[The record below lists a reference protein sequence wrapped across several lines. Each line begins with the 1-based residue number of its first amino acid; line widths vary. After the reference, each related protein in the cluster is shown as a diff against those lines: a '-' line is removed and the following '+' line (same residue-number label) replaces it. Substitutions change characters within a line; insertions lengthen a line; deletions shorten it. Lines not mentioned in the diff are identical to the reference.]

1 MYTTI
6 KVHKDDGIAR
16 VVIDNPPLNL
26 LDIALLNDLDAFI
39 TEAENDATTRVIVF
53 ESADEDFFVAHG
65 DMGFLDDPQALPA
78 AMAME
83 IAGDQT
89 LSPIVRVHE
98 RLRLLP
104 QVTIG
109 KIASLARGGGSELL
123 LAMDLRFAAIET
135 AGLAQNEAP
144 LGIIP
149 GGGGTVY
156 LARLLGRARALEIIL
171 GARLFDAVTAERYGW
186 INRALPAAELD
197 EFVDG
202 LARRI
207 ATLAPGVVSGTVEI
221 LDAALASHQDGLK
234 TEDEVGFRLIT
245 QPTAAALTRAARAA
259 GAQTRDGERDLET
272 ILDAI
277 TAPDLAPYSADR

>member
-1 MYTTI
+1 M
-6 KVHKDDGIAR
+6 
-16 VVIDNPPLNL
+16 
-26 LDIALLNDLDAFI
+26 
-39 TEAENDATTRVIVF
+39 
-53 ESADEDFFVAHG
+53 
-65 DMGFLDDPQALPA
+65 
-78 AMAME
+78 
-83 IAGDQT
+83 
-89 LSPIVRVHE
+89 
-98 RLRLLP
+98 
-104 QVTIG
+104 
-109 KIASLARGGGSELL
+109 
-123 LAMDLRFAAIET
+123 
-135 AGLAQNEAP
+135 
-144 LGIIP
+144 
-149 GGGGTVY
+149 
-156 LARLLGRARALEIIL
+156 
-171 GARLFDAVTAERYGW
+171 TAERYGW